1 MNILLS
7 EITNMLGA
15 AFFVFLFIIRVM
27 QFSDGNITAILL
39 ALQAALAAVSYTHLT
54 LPTSDLV

>member
-39 ALQAALAAVSYTHLT
+39 ALSNASVIH
-54 LPTSDLV
+54 